1 VVSIKLLC
9 RPSDDRPIL
18 LRDGGWPLA
27 CHLFE
32 HRDLTVAI
40 DTLHRYVQVRQ
51 TREGFEWHRT
61 RKYIAPD
68 HYTVNFCLANF
79 LEHGLQSGEVSVNVV
94 DCSDSHGRHASALSD
109 AILAVL
115 AVKIIKNSLVS

>member
-1 VVSIKLLC
+1 M
-9 RPSDDRPIL
+9 L
-18 LRDGGWPLA
+18 LRDGGWLLA
-27 CHLFE
+27 RHLFE

-40 DTLHRYVQVRQ
+40 DTLHRYVQVHQ
-51 TREGFEWHRT
+51 TREGFAWHRT

-68 HYTVNFCLANF
+68 YYMVNFCSANF
-79 LEHGLQSGEVSVNVV
+79 LEDGLQSGEVSVNVV
-94 DCSDSHGRHASALSD
+94 DCSDSHGRLASALSD